1 MLFFPLVDQ
10 QFLLFWHARSPFAW
24 LTALAAPTSSWNF
37 YAQLLL
43 DLLLLQDV
51 QMDFNE
57 AIFVGELQAVADE
70 VDNDLLDAAFI
81 PNDSVEQKREV
92 WIELEIETN
101 FLAFCLVLEHFE
113 YWSDRVNE
121 IEFLEVEPKHGRLD
135 RRHVE

>member
-1 MLFFPLVDQ
+1 
-10 QFLLFWHARSPFAW
+10 
-24 LTALAAPTSSWNF
+24 
-37 YAQLLL
+37 
-43 DLLLLQDV
+43 
-51 QMDFNE
+51 MDFNE

-113 YWSDRVNE
+113 Y
-121 IEFLEVEPKHGRLD
+121 
-135 RRHVE
+135 